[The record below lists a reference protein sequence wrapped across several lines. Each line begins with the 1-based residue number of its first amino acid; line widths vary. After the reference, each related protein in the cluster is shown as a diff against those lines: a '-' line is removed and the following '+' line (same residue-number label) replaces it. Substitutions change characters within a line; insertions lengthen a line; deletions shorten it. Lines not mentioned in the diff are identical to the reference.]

1 MKIHVTCSKDYD
13 IYLQKG
19 LLEQI
24 HNYIDCQRKIFI
36 ISDDNVPECYQ
47 QTVSKQFPNSYL
59 HIVTHGEGAKKFC
72 SNGRL
77 FNTNADE
84 TFPVKIWLSPSAAV
98 LSEILPASWQPA
110 I

>member
-59 HIVTHGEGAKKFC
+59 HIVTHGEGAKSF
-72 SNGRL
+72 
-77 FNTNADE
+77 A
-84 TFPVKIWLSPSAAV
+84 VIWLSPSAAV

>member
-36 ISDDNVPECYQ
+36 ISDDNVPEFYK
-47 QTVSKQFPNSYL
+47 QTVS
-59 HIVTHGEGAKKFC
+59 
-72 SNGRL
+72 
-77 FNTNADE
+77 
-84 TFPVKIWLSPSAAV
+84 
-98 LSEILPASWQPA
+98 
-110 I
+110 